1 MSGSRGVPYF
11 YNSVTKASVWETP
24 DNLTREEVEKLP
36 GAEYL
41 TRTVRAS
48 HLLVKHSGSRNP
60 SSWREVRCDSQLPS
74 TPLTTILAPAQNKP
88 FKG

>member
-11 YNSVTKASVWETP
+11 YNTMTKTSVWDTP
-24 DNLTREEVEKLP
+24 EGLTPEELEELP

-41 TRTVRAS
+41 KKPVNVRAS

-60 SSWREVRCDSQLPS
+60 SSWREVRLPFRFIIINY
-74 TPLTTILAPAQNKP
+74 P
-88 FKG
+88 